1 MCRGTTFPY
10 FKIKTP
16 IFCCFIFFEE
26 CLNPQARINKMA
38 IKHTV
43 NYHPRPSEITL
54 KIYFYLIVLW
64 TPKRFISSEY
74 FFIFFSNLD
83 IPPWLQK
90 SFKFTVLRWKIH
102 LWVKNLF
109 THASKHNSVPGFHYH
124 FSRQKEIIHLPSKKY
139 FENLFFSRRQR
150 EDYGAEKWQKL
161 NLQGY
166 FSNVLINS
174 TICNL

>member
-1 MCRGTTFPY
+1 
-10 FKIKTP
+10 
-16 IFCCFIFFEE
+16 
-26 CLNPQARINKMA
+26 MA

-102 LWVKNLF
+102 L
-109 THASKHNSVPGFHYH
+109 
-124 FSRQKEIIHLPSKKY
+124 
-139 FENLFFSRRQR
+139 
-150 EDYGAEKWQKL
+150 
-161 NLQGY
+161 
-166 FSNVLINS
+166 
-174 TICNL
+174 